1 MARPDQDTESARPKW
16 RALWD
21 RIPWA
26 RIGQIGSALG
36 GIVAI
41 VALVQ
46 AFTKEAPDLI
56 ARCHSVSKQASLA
69 PLIKRDFDTQT
80 GDAQL
85 PLKEAFDMQRRR
97 DSWLGTGYVACEI
110 KNAGT

>member
-1 MARPDQDTESARPKW
+1 MARLDKGTESARPKW

-41 VALVQ
+41 GALVQ
-46 AFTKEAPDLI
+46 AFTKEAPSQRQSCWPVGV
-56 ARCHSVSKQASLA
+56 ATRVVSGAEQS
-69 PLIKRDFDTQT
+69 RT
-80 GDAQL
+80 
-85 PLKEAFDMQRRR
+85 
-97 DSWLGTGYVACEI
+97 V
-110 KNAGT
+110 